1 MQMASLLSDYKLMI
15 SVLVVPQ
22 TEEFRPDIL
31 QEDLIY
37 INNRLGIPNLDGRVA
52 RYAAPCWLYGDQPG
66 VHRLYHITG
75 SYQDGQST
83 VLTLGN
89 SFVLPDAWRNMGQHR
104 RFEYHALS
112 GFGFVEVQPGFLLK
126 YQV

>member
-1 MQMASLLSDYKLMI
+1 MLT
-15 SVLVVPQ
+15 VLVVPQ
-22 TEEFRPDIL
+22 TEEFRIDIL
-31 QEDLIY
+31 QRGLIY
-37 INNRLGIPNLDGRVA
+37 INNNLGVPNLEGRVA
-52 RYAAPCWLYGDQPG
+52 QYAAPCWLYGDRPG

-89 SFVLPDAWRNMGQHR
+89 SFVLPQTWNNMGQPR
-104 RFEYHALS
+104 RFEYHPLA

-126 YQV
+126 YQI